1 MQTCLESLSTLF
13 TSRQYQC
20 CGQYWKRLK
29 RKYKL
34 RQLIV
39 LPSRANDSV
48 SLDGKGCLLAGFIR
62 LREKLE
68 ERCYTSLSTFSAD
81 FGAVFSAAI
90 GLPAMADTAEVKTQ
104 VDGVVSAKDLTT
116 VYKEK
121 RKLAKR
127 IVKAV
132 QASLEDAMRKES
144 ELCRK
149 PFEKE
154 LRDLDRLLETSISLR
169 QDSLTNSL
177 GEDASD
183 EEAHGQLLV
192 TNGETHQCVHNSTDK
207 QSTEHALTNGD
218 LVIHQGGESLIE
230 TAHAFKVT
238 GSESRNDLEIAS
250 KSVGLAKASEPVPV
264 PSGDVHQQPTPEDSV
279 TTLGSNGITIYEHQ
293 PDEAAVTS
301 LMGSSHTVAKQSE
314 PPTPP
319 LSSKGEVQAPL
330 PQGGIP
336 WYMDP
341 LDPMGTTIHDERWT
355 GREVVRGMSEQ
366 LSDMDEE
373 ELSGLVDVDM
383 TETAEDLG
391 DGTLHPESGIAAI
404 ARRKNGAKRRRWR
417 GYR

>member
-1 MQTCLESLSTLF
+1 MADTGKGSNVSDSSYRHCRHSH
-13 TSRQYQC
+13 
-20 CGQYWKRLK
+20 
-29 RKYKL
+29 
-34 RQLIV
+34 
-39 LPSRANDSV
+39 ANDGI
-48 SLDGKGCLLAGFIR
+48 SLDGKGSFREGFNK

-68 ERCYTSLSTFSAD
+68 ERFYTSVSTFSAD

-90 GLPAMADTAEVKTQ
+90 ELPAAADTAEVKTQ
-104 VDGVVSAKDLTT
+104 TDGVVSAKDVTA

-132 QASLEDAMRKES
+132 QGSLEDVMRRES

-154 LRDLDRLLETSISLR
+154 LRDLDRLLETSISSR
-169 QDSLTNSL
+169 RDSLTNSL

-183 EEAHGQLLV
+183 EEAHGHLSL
-192 TNGETHQCVHNSTDK
+192 TNGVMHHLVHKNTDSV
-207 QSTEHALTNGD
+207 STEHALTNGHTSID
-218 LVIHQGGESLIE
+218 QGGESTIE
-230 TAHAFKVT
+230 PAHIFEVT
-238 GSESRNDLEIAS
+238 GSASRHDDLEVAS
-250 KSVGLAKASEPVPV
+250 KSAALAKDGEHVSV
-264 PSGDVHQQPTPEDSV
+264 PSGDLHQQPTPEDSV

-301 LMGSSHTVAKQSE
+301 LIGTSRKVAKQSE

-319 LSSKGEVQAPL
+319 LSSRGELQAPL
-330 PQGGIP
+330 SQGGIP

-341 LDPMGTTIHDERWT
+341 FDPMGTTIHEERWT
-355 GREVVRGMSEQ
+355 GREVVRGMSEE

-404 ARRKNGAKRRRWR
+404 ARRKNGVKRRRWR